1 MQQKLRKAFKQK
13 LLYKKIK
20 MEKAGKEKF
29 KVTPW
34 EVSGK
39 VDYNRLIKEFG
50 TERISENMLK
60 VRWKKEEEKDREE
73 KNYSLC

>member
-1 MQQKLRKAFKQK
+1 M
-13 LLYKKIK
+13 KK
-20 MEKAGKEKF
+20 EVQN

-50 TERISENMLK
+50 LSKIEDSLLRRLKKYTKDLHFMLRRGVFFAHRDLK
-60 VRWKKEEEKDREE
+60 WLLDEYEKGN
-73 KNYSLC
+73 KFS